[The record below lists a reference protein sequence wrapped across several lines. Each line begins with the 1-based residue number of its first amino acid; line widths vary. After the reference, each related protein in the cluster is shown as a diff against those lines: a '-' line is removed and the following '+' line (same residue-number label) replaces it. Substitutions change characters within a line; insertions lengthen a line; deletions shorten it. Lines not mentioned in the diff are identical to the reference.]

1 MRTGL
6 FGGSFDP
13 PHRGHVRPVEA
24 AREALGLDRVL
35 FLPTAQPPHKPGPR
49 SAPAHARY
57 AMVELALLAESKL
70 FASAHELTPGE
81 VRYTADTLAHF
92 RRELP
97 GDELY
102 LILGSDSF
110 ARLATWRR
118 WREIPEIARLIVLP
132 RPGCDEAPFWD
143 ESRVRAEAPE
153 EVLALLDGGRASFLA
168 GPAIDLSSTAIRGLL
183 ARGEEPPP
191 GALAPLVLE
200 FIRKYA
206 LYT

>member
-13 PHRGHVRPVEA
+13 PHRGHVQPVEA

-92 RRELP
+92 RRVLP
-97 GDELY
+97 GDEMF
-102 LILGSDSF
+102 LIVGSDSF

-118 WREIPEIARLIVLP
+118 WQELPELAWLAVLP
-132 RPGCDEAPFWD
+132 RPGWD
-143 ESRVRAEAPE
+143 ETRVRAEAPE
-153 EVLALLDGGRASFLA
+153 EVLALLDSGRASFLP

-183 ARGEEPPP
+183 ARGEDPPP

-200 FIRKYA
+200 FIRKYD